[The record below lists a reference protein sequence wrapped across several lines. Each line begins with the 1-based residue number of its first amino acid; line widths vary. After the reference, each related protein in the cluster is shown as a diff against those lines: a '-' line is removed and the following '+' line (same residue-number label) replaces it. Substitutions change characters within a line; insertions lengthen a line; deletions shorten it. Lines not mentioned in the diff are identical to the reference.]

1 MKGLK
6 EIREAR
12 QKPALQEVARYQQEH
27 IAKMLGVTVQTYRSY
42 ERNPSQMQLH
52 TALKLADY
60 LQCDVADFYLPKKG
74 N

>member
-6 EIREAR
+6 EIRESKQR
-12 QKPALQEVARYQQEH
+12 PALMEVAKYQQEA
-27 IAKMLGVTVQTYRSY
+27 IAKMLGVTVQTYRAY
-42 ERNPSQMQLH
+42 ERNPSQMRLP

-60 LQCDVADFYLPKKG
+60 LGCKVTDFYLPTKG

>member
-12 QKPALQEVARYQQEH
+12 QKPALEEAARYQQEY

-42 ERNPSQMQLH
+42 ERNPSQMRLP

-60 LQCDVADFYLPKKG
+60 LQCKVTDFYLPQKG